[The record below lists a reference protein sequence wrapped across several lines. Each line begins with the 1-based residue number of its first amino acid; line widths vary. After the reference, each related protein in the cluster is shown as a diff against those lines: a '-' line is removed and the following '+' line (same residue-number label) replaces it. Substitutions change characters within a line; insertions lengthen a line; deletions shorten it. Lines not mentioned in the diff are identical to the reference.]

1 MMDPLNRHTWPTSD
15 MNNTSGDTTFSRFSK
30 FHVIRAQYD
39 MDCSE
44 KVATARSTNH
54 TIEEGNCIR
63 SLMVVIMMVVVLV
76 EVMMV
81 VK

>member
-1 MMDPLNRHTWPTSD
+1 
-15 MNNTSGDTTFSRFSK
+15 
-30 FHVIRAQYD
+30 

-54 TIEEGNCIR
+54 AIEEGNCIR
-63 SLMVVIMMVVVLV
+63 SLVVTMMVVVLV
-76 EVMMV
+76 VVMMV

>member
-1 MMDPLNRHTWPTSD
+1 
-15 MNNTSGDTTFSRFSK
+15 
-30 FHVIRAQYD
+30 